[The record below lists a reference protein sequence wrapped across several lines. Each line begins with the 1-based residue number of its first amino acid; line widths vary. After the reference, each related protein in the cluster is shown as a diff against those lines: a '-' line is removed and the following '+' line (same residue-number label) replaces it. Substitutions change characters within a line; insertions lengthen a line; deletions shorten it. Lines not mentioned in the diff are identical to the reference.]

1 MKFIFKDHKKRFC
14 VFVFNNICFMEYLFK
29 SKVGLFVIGQQIS
42 QQIANKSQLLI
53 KQKSINPMRAS
64 RLSALLIS

>member
-1 MKFIFKDHKKRFC
+1 
-14 VFVFNNICFMEYLFK
+14 MEYLSK
-29 SKVGLFVIGQQIS
+29 SKVGLFVIGQQID
-42 QQIANKSQLLI
+42 NKRPLLI

>member
-1 MKFIFKDHKKRFC
+1 
-14 VFVFNNICFMEYLFK
+14 MEYLFK
-29 SKVGLFVIGQQIS
+29 SKIGLFVIGQQIS

-53 KQKSINPMRAS
+53 KQKSINPIRAS

>member
-1 MKFIFKDHKKRFC
+1 MKFIFKGHKKGF

-29 SKVGLFVIGQQIS
+29 SNVGLFMIGQQIS

-53 KQKSINPMRAS
+53 EQKSINPMRAS

>member
-1 MKFIFKDHKKRFC
+1 MKFVFKYHKKGF
-14 VFVFNNICFMEYLFK
+14 VFLFFNNICFMEYLFK
-29 SKVGLFVIGQQIS
+29 SKIRLFVIGQPIS

-53 KQKSINPMRAS
+53 KQKSINPIRAS

>member
-1 MKFIFKDHKKRFC
+1 
-14 VFVFNNICFMEYLFK
+14 MEYLFK
-29 SKVGLFVIGQQIS
+29 SNVGLFVIGQQIS